1 MLSKTLRLTTILAAG
16 AVAWLLDAGTAQQAW
31 AQRPAYVTSQYD
43 LFYNYYV
50 NGGAGQPAQLYVSPR
65 PVPPFVG
72 HTYTTY
78 QPLLPQEF
86 LYKHRRTY
94 RRHISS
100 AVPVNTTHVRW
111 W

>member
-1 MLSKTLRLTTILAAG
+1 MLSKTLRFTTILAAA
-16 AVAWLLDAGTAQQAW
+16 AVAWLLDAGPAQQAW

-50 NGGAGQPAQLYVSPR
+50 GPAGQPAQLYVSPR
-65 PVPPFVG
+65 PAPPFVG
-72 HTYTTY
+72 HTYLTY
-78 QPLLPQEF
+78 QPLLPHEF

-100 AVPVNTTHVRW
+100 AVPINTTHVRW

>member
-1 MLSKTLRLTTILAAG
+1 MLSKTLRLTMILAAG
-16 AVAWLLDAGTAQQAW
+16 SVAWLLDAGSAQEAR
-31 AQRPAYVTSQYD
+31 AQSQTGYVTSQYD

-50 NGGAGQPAQLYVSPR
+50 GAVGQPAQLYVSPR

-100 AVPVNTTHVRW
+100 ALPINTTHVRW

>member
-1 MLSKTLRLTTILAAG
+1 MHRNTLRMTTILAAA
-16 AVAWLLDAGTAQQAW
+16 AVAWLLDAGPAQQAH
-31 AQRPAYVTSQYD
+31 AQLPVYTTSQYD
-43 LFYNYYV
+43 LFYNYYT
-50 NGGAGQPAQLYVSPR
+50 GPAGQPAQLYVSPR

-86 LYKHRRTY
+86 LYHHRRTY

-100 AVPVNTTHVRW
+100 ALPVNTTHVRW